1 MRRYTLYDRLT
12 AIAAGLCLCWLF
24 MACGE
29 DRGGD
34 LPDDDPNS
42 CVVTITLRTSRS
54 ARPPQTKAGETITW
68 ESDDEYERD
77 ITDWLV
83 VAYDESGVLAGYTS
97 SEGTYNKEDEN
108 SCTDVNMRL
117 PVGTY
122 RFYAFANL
130 ESLEGG
136 SELRA
141 SIANANP
148 SPGDLGL
155 SEKALVRAVNILASG
170 NSSIDGR
177 NGTPGKFGGV
187 TADNKTNETTRR
199 RIPMSSYAQA
209 HTLSPAPETNSF
221 KIPLIRMI
229 GKVQVVITNNL
240 SQAITV
246 NRLDIMNLRKGNLP
260 IWLLPWGNNEYLE
273 TAGDA
278 DAESLAP
285 NLPTG
290 ETVEETDLFKEE
302 IIPSEENREIPAKST
317 GGAENHNI
325 KTYTRYIPEGNAG
338 AKEILLGV
346 DIEGRPRTEHTT
358 SFGFVRRNDL
368 LVIPV
373 SITNIETKLE
383 VAEQRLPIGVYPTA
397 LVYGA
402 KDGVQVL
409 APITHTLQAAGDLS
423 IRFGIEAIDGLPL
436 GTDFTIKGYQTGED
450 GNVVQGEK
458 FSFIN
463 WKKNN
468 QEESVPLITGISVD
482 GEKFTTTE
490 GDIHIPQ
497 TALMSGTGQG
507 DLKHAGSFTIRTQ
520 ELGGKAE
527 ATIILTLVVNYTV
540 DGEKQEMQIPYTIK
554 IRNYKEQQQP

>member
-1 MRRYTLYDRLT
+1 MK
-12 AIAAGLCLCWLF
+12 
-24 MACGE
+24 
-29 DRGGD
+29 
-34 LPDDDPNS
+34 LPLGKYS
-42 CVVTITLRTSRS
+42 
-54 ARPPQTKAGETITW
+54 
-68 ESDDEYERD
+68 
-77 ITDWLV
+77 
-83 VAYDESGVLAGYTS
+83 
-97 SEGTYNKEDEN
+97 
-108 SCTDVNMRL
+108 
-117 PVGTY
+117 
-122 RFYAFANL
+122 FYAFANL
-130 ESLEGG
+130 QSLEDGTSLYQKITG
-136 SELRA
+136 AHSLAE
-141 SIANANP
+141 
-148 SPGDLGL
+148 L
-155 SEKALVRAVNILASG
+155 SEVKILDSG
-170 NSSIDGR
+170 TSIDTR
-177 NGTPGKFGGV
+177 NEEKKGKFGGEE
-187 TADNKTNETTRR
+187 ASRK
-199 RIPMSSYAQA
+199 RIPMSSYAQEY
-209 HTLSPAPETNSF
+209 TLKPAPAENKF
-221 KIPLIRMI
+221 EIPLIRMI
-229 GKVQVVITNNL
+229 GKVQVKITNNL
-240 SQAITV
+240 DKPITV
-246 NRLDIMNLRKGNLP
+246 KQLDIMNLRKGSLP
-260 IWLLPWGNNEYLE
+260 IWLLPWGNNKYLE
-273 TAGDA
+273 TAGEGG
-278 DAESLAP
+278 AERLAP

-302 IIPSEENREIPAKST
+302 IFPSEANQEVPAKIKD
-317 GGAENHNI
+317 GAEGHNI

-338 AKEILLGV
+338 AREILLGV

-368 LVIPV
+368 LIIPV
-373 SITNIETKLE
+373 LITNIATKLE

-436 GTDFTIKGYQTGED
+436 GTDFPIKGYQAGED

-520 ELGGKAE
+520 ELGRKAE

-540 DGEKQEMQIPYTIK
+540 DGEKQEMQSPYTIK

>member
-97 SEGTYNKEDEN
+97 SEGTYNKDEN

-117 PVGTY
+117 LVGTY

-221 KIPLIRMI
+221 EIPLIRMI

-246 NRLDIMNLRKGNLP
+246 NRLDIKNLRKGSLP

-285 NLPTG
+285 DLPTG
-290 ETVEETDLFKEE
+290 KEVASEHLFNEE
-302 IIPSEENREIPAKST
+302 IILAAATDAEKTVPAKNSNGT
-317 GGAENHNI
+317 DNV

-338 AKEILLGV
+338 ASEILLGV
-346 DIEGRPRTEHTT
+346 DIQGRPRTEHTT

-368 LVIPV
+368 LIIPV
-373 SITNIETKLE
+373 LITNIATKLE

-450 GNVVQGEK
+450 GDIVTEK
-458 FSFIN
+458 YSSVS
-463 WKKNN
+463 WKNDDASK
-468 QEESVPLITGISVD
+468 PLITAMNID
-482 GEKFTTTE
+482 GEHFVANTE
-490 GDIHIPQ
+490 SDIPQ
-497 TALMSGTGQG
+497 AALTPADDESKKG
-507 DLKHAGSFTIRTQ
+507 GSFTIRTQ

-554 IRNYKEQQQP
+554 IRNYKEQQP

>member
-1 MRRYTLYDRLT
+1 MMRRYTLYNQLM
-12 AIAAGLCLCWLF
+12 AVAAGLCLCWLCV
-24 MACGE
+24 ACGE

-54 ARPPQTKAGETITW
+54 ARPPQTKAGEMMTKADFW
-68 ESDDEYERD
+68 EEEEDRYERD

-83 VAYDESGVLAGYTS
+83 VVYDDENAELAGYTS
-97 SEGTYNKEDEN
+97 SNGTWTPGINNPDSRTEVEMK
-108 SCTDVNMRL
+108 L
-117 PVGTY
+117 PLGKY
-122 RFYAFANL
+122 SFYAFANL
-130 ESLEGG
+130 QSLEDGTSLYQKITG
-136 SELRA
+136 AHSLAE
-141 SIANANP
+141 
-148 SPGDLGL
+148 L
-155 SEKALVRAVNILASG
+155 SEVKILDSG
-170 NSSIDGR
+170 TSIDTR
-177 NGTPGKFGGV
+177 NEEKKGKFGGEE
-187 TADNKTNETTRR
+187 ASRK
-199 RIPMSSYAQA
+199 RIPMSSYAQEY
-209 HTLSPAPETNSF
+209 TLKPAPAENKF
-221 KIPLIRMI
+221 EIPLIRMI
-229 GKVQVVITNNL
+229 GKVQVKITNNL
-240 SQAITV
+240 DKPITV
-246 NRLDIMNLRKGNLP
+246 KQLDIMNLRKGSLP
-260 IWLLPWGNNEYLE
+260 IWLLPWGNNKYLE
-273 TAGDA
+273 TAGEGG
-278 DAESLAP
+278 AERLAP

-302 IIPSEENREIPAKST
+302 IFPSEANQEVPAKIKD
-317 GGAENHNI
+317 GAEGHNI

-338 AKEILLGV
+338 AREILLGV

-368 LVIPV
+368 LIIPV
-373 SITNIETKLE
+373 LITNIATKLE

-520 ELGGKAE
+520 ELGRKAE